1 MYTTKDDR
9 RRAIATHDRSKRNSS
24 GGSYATTRAKA
35 RPERRKNIERSYS
48 RDNNTS
54 WEYGY
59 NLNRS
64 GSTNR
69 APDPS
74 MCVNHTMEFV
84 NLDNYI
90 SNMFG

>member
-1 MYTTKDDR
+1 MYTTKGGHN
-9 RRAIATHDRSKRNSS
+9 RRAIATRDRSMRTGS
-24 GGSYATTRAKA
+24 SYAVRS
-35 RPERRKNIERSYS
+35 RPERKSRERSYF

-59 NLNRS
+59 NSGS

>member
-1 MYTTKDDR
+1 MYTTKGN
-9 RRAIATHDRSKRNSS
+9 RRAITRDSATRISS
-24 GGSYATTRAKA
+24 GGGYSTARSRP
-35 RPERRKNIERSYS
+35 RPERKREYS

-54 WEYGY
+54 WEYGFK
-59 NLNRS
+59 S
-64 GSTNR
+64 GSSVSNR

>member
-1 MYTTKDDR
+1 MYTTKGD
-9 RRAIATHDRSKRNSS
+9 RRAIATRDRSKKYSS
-24 GGSYATTRAKA
+24 GRP
-35 RPERRKNIERSYS
+35 RPERKRRERSYS

-59 NLNRS
+59 NS
-64 GSTNR
+64 GSGVTNR

-84 NLDNYI
+84 DLDNYI
-90 SNMFG
+90 ANLFR

>member
-1 MYTTKDDR
+1 MYTTKGD
-9 RRAIATHDRSKRNSS
+9 RRAIATRDRSKRTSVS
-24 GGSYATTRAKA
+24 GYATARA
-35 RPERRKNIERSYS
+35 RPERRKNREQSYS

-59 NLNRS
+59 NNKGS
-64 GSTNR
+64 GVTNR
-69 APDPS
+69 APDPA